1 MDNIQVKEILHNLG
15 IPRTTCAQLANV
27 KNSELSAYLRSRTDV
42 SEIKARRIEAVAQEL
57 EQLIGVV
64 WPKIRN
70 EVPVVIDLRAVP
82 ELRLLLDYLKRIQT
96 QIQAEQQAGQQIS
109 A

>member
-1 MDNIQVKEILHNLG
+1 MNNIQVEEILHNLR
-15 IPRTTCAQLANV
+15 IPRTTCAQLADV
-27 KNSELSAYLRSRTDV
+27 KNSELSAYLRNRTDV
-42 SEIKARRIEAVAQEL
+42 SEIKALRIEGVAREL
-57 EQLIGVV
+57 QQLIGVV

-70 EVPVVIDLRAVP
+70 DVPVVIDLRAVP

-96 QIQAEQQAGQQIS
+96 QLEAEKQQQVS